1 MSEDEPLYQIG
12 ICPNCPPNTRQQ
24 FLFATEESSEPITE
38 FGELVAFEQLEVFSL
53 FRCLRCESILLYRTE
68 ACAPTG
74 IRPDELDYYAGD
86 GVARLNPDQFQELSR
101 LLHSTKDESSK
112 ESILDPSTPETV
124 QRCYEIG
131 TKVRPISIDLYALQL
146 RKTLEAICK
155 DLGAPDQL
163 ESGRR
168 AMLWQQI
175 DALKEQ
181 NVVGSFIRDAAHK
194 LKDISNTGAHYSE
207 STVTE
212 GDIRKLEH
220 LLRLITSFV
229 YGS

>member
-12 ICPNCPPNTRQQ
+12 ICPNCPAQTQQQ
-24 FLFATEESSEPITE
+24 FLFATEESSGPMTDL
-38 FGELVAFEQLEVFSL
+38 GKLVAYKQLEIFSL
-53 FRCLRCESILLYRTE
+53 FRCVRCESILFYCTMPE
-68 ACAPTG
+68 TTAG
-74 IRPDELDYYAGD
+74 IRFDELDYYAVE
-86 GVARLNPDQFQELSR
+86 GVARLTTAQFQELSS
-101 LLHSTKDESSK
+101 LLHSTKDES
-112 ESILDPSTPETV
+112 ILDSSTPELV
-124 QRCYEIG
+124 KRCYEIG
-131 TKVRPISIDLYALQL
+131 TKVRPISKDLYALQL

-175 DALKEQ
+175 DALKEK
-181 NVVGSFIRDAAHK
+181 NVVGSFICDAAHK
-194 LKDISNTGAHYSE
+194 LKEISNNGAHYSE
-207 STVTE
+207 STVTD

-220 LLRLITSFV
+220 LLRLITSYV